1 MKRILTSIAAGAL
14 LTALSVAQTPRYS
27 VNDLGTLG
35 GSSSVAFGINPAGR
49 VAGAANMPGEDQRAF
64 ITGIGNMLIDLGG
77 LGGPNSLANAP
88 NGMGE
93 LPVVAETSTRDPLG
107 EDFCGYGTH
116 LICLGALWNGT
127 MMPLPTLGG
136 NNGQAFAINNQGKIV
151 GVAENSV
158 HDSTCAPPQVLD
170 FLPVAWA
177 PNTGQIQALPLLPG
191 DTVGFALGNND
202 LGQVAGSSGTCAN
215 TTLVGLQEG
224 PHAVLWDN
232 GTAIDLGNL
241 GGKMH
246 TVAAAV
252 NNRSEVV
259 GGSNLPGEAL
269 FHGFLW
275 TKAAGLQDIG
285 LLGTDI
291 AGIPTSINNNTQI
304 VGASCDSGGNC
315 RGFIWQNNVM
325 TDLNTLIPANS
336 PLYIVFALGI
346 NDAGEI
352 AGQAVEKSTGN
363 LVGFVLTPLH
373 SSAASKSSAAE
384 TEAKIA
390 EVPRPA
396 LPRNARELLLRR
408 YGIRLN

>member
-14 LTALSVAQTPRYS
+14 LTALAVAQTPRYS

-49 VAGAANMPGEDQRAF
+49 VAGAANIPGEDQRAF

-77 LGGPNSLANAP
+77 LGGPNSLAGAP

-93 LPVVAETSTRDPLG
+93 LPVVAEMPKPDPLG

-127 MMPLPTLGG
+127 MMPLPNLGG
-136 NNGQAFAINNQGKIV
+136 NNGETYSMNNQGQIV

-170 FLPVAWA
+170 FLPVAWG
-177 PNTGQIQALPLLPG
+177 PNPAQVQALPLLPG
-191 DTVGFALGNND
+191 DTVGAALWNND
-202 LGQVAGSSGTCAN
+202 LGQVVGSTGTCAN
-215 TTLVGLQEG
+215 TTFVGLPDG

-232 GTAIDLGNL
+232 GAPIDLGNL

-246 TVAAAV
+246 TTASAI
-252 NNRSEVV
+252 NNRTEVV
-259 GGSNLPGEAL
+259 GGSNLPGESI

-285 LLGTDI
+285 LLGMDI
-291 AGIPTSINNNTQI
+291 AGIPTSINNNTQV
-304 VGASCDSGGNC
+304 VGASCDSSGNC
-315 RGFIWQNNVM
+315 RGFLWQNNVM

-373 SSAASKSSAAE
+373 SAAAGKGSAPE
-384 TEAKIA
+384 TEAKMA

-408 YGIRLN
+408 YGIRLK